1 MYFLLNYYF
10 AYHFPESDAVQ
21 GIYLRFI
28 MNYII
33 GIHKKCNK
41 ASALIIRVSGVGD
54 FVRINPILYSCKCCK
69 MTIVCVCEEI

>member
-1 MYFLLNYYF
+1 
-10 AYHFPESDAVQ
+10 
-21 GIYLRFI
+21 

-54 FVRINPILYSCKCCK
+54 CVWINPILYSCKCCK